1 MDKVKVSIIIPVYNS
16 EVYLDACVAGI
27 LKQDMTSY
35 EVILVDD
42 GSTDSSPL
50 ICDRLSSTDSRF
62 RTIHKSN
69 GGVSSARNA
78 GIALAQGEYVTF
90 IDSDDILAPGA
101 LKAMAEATAGSPDL
115 VVGGFDIYQDE
126 ILYASIC
133 PPAADSFP
141 SGKVQDFFSATVL
154 DSGELYRGPWAK
166 LYRLSII
173 KKNSLRFDE
182 CLSYAE
188 DKLFIYEFLGH
199 ITSGATVDV
208 PVYQYFR
215 RPGTLSGGKTTL
227 HRLAQLY
234 DVVPLCAEALLRLMD
249 KYPEASS
256 LQKIYH
262 NDIVCF
268 DIMRILRTFLKCRT
282 DLLSESSLKTLYS
295 LLERDDR
302 LRVFERKVP
311 GQVINT
317 LLYKIGNVR
326 LSLLV
331 YRSVS
336 MILYPFYA

>member
-16 EVYLDACVAGI
+16 EGYLDACVAGI

-50 ICDRLSSTDSRF
+50 ICDKYSATDPRF
-62 RTIHKSN
+62 RTIHKPN

-90 IDSDDILAPGA
+90 IDSDDIPAPGA
-101 LKAMAEATAGSPDL
+101 LKAMTDVTGDSPDL
-115 VVGGFDIYQDE
+115 VVGGFDIYQDD
-126 ILYASIC
+126 ILCASIC
-133 PPAADSFP
+133 PPATDFFP
-141 SGKVQDFFSATVL
+141 SGKIADLFSATVL

-173 KKNSLRFDE
+173 KRHSLRFDE
-182 CLSYAE
+182 SLSYAE
-188 DKLFIYEFLGH
+188 DKLFIYGFLGY
-199 ITSGATVDV
+199 ISSGATVNV

-227 HRLAQLY
+227 RRLAQLS
-234 DVVPLCAEALLRLMD
+234 DVVPLCAEALLHLAD

-256 LQKIYH
+256 LRKMYH

-268 DIMRILRTFLKCRT
+268 DVMRILRTFLKCRT
-282 DLLSESSLKTLYS
+282 DLLTESSLKSLYS
-295 LLERDDR
+295 LLGRDDR
-302 LRVFERKVP
+302 LRLFERRVP

-317 LLYKIGNVR
+317 LLYKMGNVR

-336 MILYPFYA
+336 MILSPFYA